1 MSSHRVT
8 QNHNRNQTVKRCN
21 KKSQPSLHLYDSNV
35 GVLLLQALHIGRQ
48 FKSLLVVTVADTG
61 VHQLRNLEEL
71 QQLRMLHERQV
82 IRFAAA
88 VTTAIIKYIKRIE
101 MISCLPVCVSMLE
114 SVFVCLCVC
123 VCVSL
128 CLCVCVLSVCESVF
142 VCVWVCTCVAARVC
156 VYLCVRFCVCVFVR
170 VCLSVCVFVC
180 VCVCVCLSLCLA
192 PKFND
197 QPPLEG
203 LRVLCSR

>member
-8 QNHNRNQTVKRCN
+8 QNHNHNQTVKRYN

-88 VTTAIIKYIKRIE
+88 VTTAIIKYNKKIE
-101 MISCLPVCVSMLE
+101 MISCLPVCV
-114 SVFVCLCVC
+114 CLCCILCLC

-156 VYLCVRFCVCVFVR
+156 VCVCLCVRFCVCVFVR

-180 VCVCVCLSLCLA
+180 VCVCVCL
-192 PKFND
+192 
-197 QPPLEG
+197 
-203 LRVLCSR
+203 